1 MGIFKRLF
9 SRKSDKKDMG
19 PKDKGTQPG
28 YLACPVVASELKRGK
43 LDPVPEEKSPSRE
56 AGTGEPVKNSTDENA

>member
-1 MGIFKRLF
+1 MGIFQRLF
-9 SRKSDKKDMG
+9 SRKSDKEEKR

-43 LDPVPEEKSPSRE
+43 LDSVPEEKSLS
-56 AGTGEPVKNSTDENA
+56 GDTVSGKSGENSAEEKS